1 MHNMV
6 FVGTAATI
14 TAKVPV
20 MAIGLEIG
28 ISKLDPTAR
37 AHIGMIRKRGSC
49 MIAEVS
55 ILIHH

>member
-6 FVGTAATI
+6 LAGTAATI

-28 ISKLDPTAR
+28 TPKLDRTVR
-37 AHIGMIRKRGSC
+37 AHIGMIKKRGSC
-49 MIAEVS
+49 MIAER
-55 ILIHH
+55 